1 MTPGRPFI
9 TALAPLPFAP
19 GITARSIIAISGD
32 GPMQNGDDGV
42 VQYSRAHLGAAVSEL
57 VERSGHSSQSNLR
70 TIAEVRRILR
80 LHLQESCAADVGC
93 GCPAAAP
100 SSEQCGIN
108 RESSGPPTAS
118 KHIEG
123 SA

>member
-80 LHLQESCAADVGC
+80 LHLQEFVRRRRGVRLPGC
-93 GCPAAAP
+93 RAVERAMWYQ
-100 SSEQCGIN
+100 S
-108 RESSGPPTAS
+108 
-118 KHIEG
+118 
-123 SA
+123 